1 MSADKHTPGPW
12 TINGKT
18 HSGWRI
24 DSLGVEREGADFINN
39 PVGFATTVED
49 GRLMIAAPEMLE
61 ALRCI
66 VSDSSGLLSA
76 VDDEGHELT
85 QPLRADLERARAAIS
100 KATGEK

>member
-39 PVGFATTVED
+39 PVGFATTVE
-49 GRLMIAAPEMLE
+49 LAAL
-61 ALRCI
+61 A
-66 VSDSSGLLSA
+66 
-76 VDDEGHELT
+76 GH
-85 QPLRADLERARAAIS
+85 
-100 KATGEK
+100 